1 MAEFEI
7 KIRQIKSS
15 VECERNIAEKIASAG
30 GELTE
35 CKNALDT
42 SVSRQYAA
50 VKRNLNGLNSSLSSS
65 AGYMRSMAQAL
76 ETVCGTYE
84 RTESEITGQ
93 KIEYV
98 KTQEAK
104 SYTSPS
110 INETKSETEWKD
122 ILSFFS
128 KLIKGANWKSD
139 NPYAKTLA
147 SFLSTYASGL
157 KLGDSGSIAE
167 WYTAFVGFAGSTIG
181 LGGKFGNSFSKL
193 AEKYG
198 TSSLKAWFAKNGET
212 FSSEMGAFGTFSN
225 AFGFSSSYLKAIQD
239 SDSFASFLKNSDG
252 WLTSGKDLVLDLN
265 GLGKEFNKTT
275 GGPAASLL
283 SMGSYFAG
291 DIIDLSTDGHPMT
304 ADELSKLCLGT
315 GLTGLKSG
323 VSQITLGLVDL
334 DVDRSM
340 GIFDKNIGWAQ
351 DQINSMDISTG
362 GKVTLGIVSTPV
374 VAAWSVGETIYD
386 FGYQIGEGINN
397 GIQSVWNFVT
407 GGNAGAS
414 GSGGK
419 MSAGGGGGGGR

>member
-7 KIRQIKSS
+7 KIRQIISCA
-15 VECERNIAEKIASAG
+15 ECGRNIAEKVASAG
-30 GELTE
+30 KELTE
-35 CKNALDT
+35 CQNALDT
-42 SVSRQYAA
+42 SVSRQYAS
-50 VKRNLNGLNSSLSSS
+50 VKRNLSSLNNRLCSS
-65 AGYMRSMAQAL
+65 AGHMRSLAQAL
-76 ETVCGTYE
+76 ETIGGTYE
-84 RTESEITGQ
+84 RTESEITGL
-93 KIEYV
+93 KIEYM

-110 INETKSETEWKD
+110 INKTKPETELKD

-128 KLIKGANWKSD
+128 KLIKGTNWKGEND
-139 NPYAKTLA
+139 YAKVTA

-157 KLGDSGSIAE
+157 KLGDSESIAE
-167 WYTAFVGFAGSTIG
+167 WYTSFVGFAGSTIG
-181 LGGKFGNSFSKL
+181 LGGKFGNSFHEL

-212 FSSEMGAFGTFSN
+212 FSSEMGAFGTFSS
-225 AFGFSSSYLKAIQD
+225 AFGFSSSYLKTLQE
-239 SDSFASFLKNSDG
+239 SDSFESFLKNSDG

-315 GLTGLKSG
+315 GLTGLKTG

-334 DVDRSM
+334 DVDRSL
-340 GIFDKNIGWAQ
+340 GIFDKNIGLAQ
-351 DQINSMDISTG
+351 DQINSMDISTVE
-362 GKVTLGIVSTPV
+362 KVALGIVSTPV
-374 VAAWSVGETIYD
+374 IAAWSVGETFVD
-386 FGYQIGEGINN
+386 FGYQIGEGINK
-397 GIQSVWNFVT
+397 GIRSAWNFVT
-407 GGNAGAS
+407 GQI
-414 GSGGK
+414 
-419 MSAGGGGGGGR
+419 

>member
-15 VECERNIAEKIASAG
+15 VECERKIAEKISSAG
-30 GELTE
+30 KELME
-35 CKNALDT
+35 CQSALDT

-50 VKRNLNGLNSSLSSS
+50 VKRNLNSLNSRLASS
-65 AGYMRSMAQAL
+65 AGHMRNMAQAL
-76 ETVCGTYE
+76 ETIYGTYE

-93 KIEYV
+93 KIEYK

-104 SYTSPS
+104 SYTSPF
-110 INETKSETEWKD
+110 INETKPETELKD

-128 KLIKGANWKSD
+128 KLIKGVNWKSD
-139 NPYAKTLA
+139 NTYAKTLA

-157 KLGDSGSIAE
+157 KLGDSDNIAE

-198 TSSLKAWFAKNGET
+198 TSSLKAWFAKNGKT

-225 AFGFSSSYLKAIQD
+225 AFGFSASYLKTIQE

-265 GLGKEFNKTT
+265 GLDKEFNKTT
-275 GGPAASLL
+275 GGPVASLL

-340 GIFDKNIGWAQ
+340 GIFDKNIGRAQ
-351 DQINSMDISTG
+351 DQINSMNISTE
-362 GKVTLGIVSTPV
+362 GKVALGIVSTPV
-374 VAAWSVGETIYD
+374 VAAWSVGETIFD

-397 GIQSVWNFVT
+397 GIHSIWNSIT
-407 GGNAGAS
+407 GGNKSVAG
-414 GSGGK
+414 G
-419 MSAGGGGGGGR
+419 AGGGGGAW